1 MYDIAISDNE
11 LHERLENLIK
21 RRGIDLS
28 DVKYKGKLRTSK
40 WAMYVAAPKSKLMD
54 YKDL

>member
-1 MYDIAISDNE
+1 MEATSINYK
-11 LHERLENLIK
+11 ERLDALIK

>member
-11 LHERLENLIK
+11 LHERLDALIK
-21 RRGIDLS
+21 RRNIDLS
-28 DVKYKGKLRTSK
+28 NVKFRGKLQTTK
-40 WAMYVAAPKSKLMD
+40 WAMYIAAPKSKLMD